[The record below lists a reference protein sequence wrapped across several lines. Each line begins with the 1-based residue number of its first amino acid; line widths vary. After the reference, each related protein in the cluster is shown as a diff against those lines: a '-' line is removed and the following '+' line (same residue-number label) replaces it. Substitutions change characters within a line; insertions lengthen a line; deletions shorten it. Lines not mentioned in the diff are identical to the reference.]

1 MLREFLAKKKLPPG
15 VWTDHD
21 SVWPH
26 SSDAHTSSTA
36 AANGSDYIPAR
47 RSLLSRFALPW
58 LMELHNIHP
67 PLYSEIVFDA
77 CLQSVQDPDVGAFD
91 TLQLV
96 TKVSL
101 LP

>member
-1 MLREFLAKKKLPPG
+1 
-15 VWTDHD
+15 
-21 SVWPH
+21 
-26 SSDAHTSSTA
+26 
-36 AANGSDYIPAR
+36 
-47 RSLLSRFALPW
+47 
-58 LMELHNIHP
+58 MELHNIHP